1 MIGYFQL
8 ANNQLKVLY
17 KEQISME
24 TFINTESQLSENT
37 IKKTNSLIEQENPAF
52 YQALDFANEVILI
65 YNKDQENIY
74 QNNQAQIFI
83 DNYHCIESVRFL
95 PQLLSRFGFQQE
107 SDTLSHISS
116 EYTSSSHGLKARVVQ
131 TSEQTFVYISMSPF
145 WAQQQD
151 LINTIISPDFNPILN
166 QSNDI
171 LCLTSASGSI
181 LKINRAAS
189 TSWGYSVD
197 ELQQKN
203 LLSFLTESSALSIK
217 ESFESLAKGQHIQ
230 NVILDIRKKD
240 GTIFPMIWNAVW
252 NHQQQTVIAIAKDIS
267 ESLVREKALKI
278 SEQNYSYLFN
288 NNPLPMWINDF
299 YTKEFIEV
307 NDATLRQYGYS
318 REELLEMTVYDIVA
332 FEQLDHYKNISW
344 DFTSDPPNYRGIS
357 LHKTKSGEPI
367 TVDITAHQIEYQNR
381 TVSLVLVH
389 DITLRKLAEKEL
401 IQTNNRLKAAQEI
414 AHLAYWEH
422 DLRTGKIFWSEEVF
436 KIFEITENR
445 EKFDYEDFIGMVH
458 PDDRMSIKLL
468 EVSVLYGSK
477 PIEKEFR
484 IVLASG
490 KTKYLFSKTQIIF
503 DTLGNALRIDSTF
516 LDITLQKQAKQAL
529 KKSNERFE
537 LAKKATRDI
546 IWDWDIITGD
556 SYWSDNYEFI
566 FGKYPYGPMKDFQDW
581 SRNIYAEDKER
592 VLDEI
597 QLALANPEQT
607 TWESEYRYVR
617 ANGEIAHVSDKGYM
631 VFDNHGKPIRMVGA
645 MRDITK
651 EKEEEQQLNLWKSV
665 ITNSNDAILITEAEP
680 IEQPGPRIIYANE
693 AFTKM
698 TGYELHEIIGKSPR
712 ILQGPSS
719 NRSELNKLK
728 AALKKWEPCE
738 IEIINYK
745 KNKEPFWVSISIVPL
760 ADEAG
765 WFTHWISIQKDIT
778 ERKKNEEERELL
790 IRELTQ
796 INQDLRQFSYITSH
810 NIRSPLSNL
819 LGLLKM
825 LNTSTITDPMTL
837 TVLEGFKTSTNQLN
851 DTINDLLKIL
861 VIKENVNVQQE
872 LIDFETIWNK
882 ITQMT
887 QQLIQDAGTTININF
902 EKAPSVNFNISYLES
917 ILLNLLSN
925 ALKYRSNKRPLEI
938 WVKTRNTSKGIELIF
953 TDNGLGIDLKR
964 HKNKVFGLYQ
974 RFHNHPDSKGIGLY
988 MVQAQVK
995 SLGGNISVKSEV
1007 DKGTQFSILFKK

>member
-1 MIGYFQL
+1 
-8 ANNQLKVLY
+8 
-17 KEQISME
+17 ME
-24 TFINTESQLSENT
+24 AFTNTESQLSENT
-37 IKKTNSLIEQENPAF
+37 TTKNNVLIEQENPAI
-52 YQALDFANEVILI
+52 YQALDFANEAILI
-65 YNKDQENIY
+65 YNKNQENIY
-74 QNNQAQIFI
+74 QNHQAQVFVE
-83 DNYHCIESVRFL
+83 NYRCLESVKLL
-95 PQLLSRFGFQQE
+95 PQLLSNFVFQQE
-107 SDTLSHISS
+107 SESLSTLSNEYISS
-116 EYTSSSHGLKARVVQ
+116 LYGLKARVVQ
-131 TSEQTFVYISMSPF
+131 SSEQTFVYISLNPLL
-145 WAQQQD
+145 AQQQEV
-151 LINTIISPDFNPILN
+151 INTIISPDFNPILN

-171 LCLTSASGSI
+171 LCLTTASGNI

-189 TSWGYSVD
+189 TSWGYAVQ
-197 ELQQKN
+197 EFQHKN
-203 LLSFLTESSALSIK
+203 ILSFLTESSAGSIK
-217 ESFESLAKGQHIQ
+217 EAFESLSQGQPIQ
-230 NVILDIRKKD
+230 NVVLDIRKKD
-240 GTIFPMIWNAVW
+240 GSVFPMIWNAVW
-252 NHQQQTVIAIAKDIS
+252 NHQQQSVIAIAKDIS
-267 ESLVREKALKI
+267 ESLVQEKALKI

-318 REELLEMTVYDIVA
+318 REELTGMTVYDIIA
-332 FEQLDHYKNISW
+332 PEQLESYKNTSW
-344 DFTSDPPNYRGIS
+344 DFTTNPPNYRGIS
-357 LHKTKSGEPI
+357 VHKTKSGNPI
-367 TVDITAHQIEYQNR
+367 TVDITAHQIEYKNR

-422 DLRTGKIFWSEEVF
+422 DLRTGKVFWSEEVF
-436 KIFEITENR
+436 KIFEITENKER
-445 EKFDYEDFIGMVH
+445 FDYEDFIGMVH
-458 PDDRMSIKLL
+458 PEDRMSIKLL

-484 IVLASG
+484 IILASG
-490 KTKYLFSKTQIIF
+490 KIKYLFSKTQIVF

-529 KKSNERFE
+529 RKSNERFE

-546 IWDWDIITGD
+546 IWDWDIVTGD

-581 SRNIYAEDKER
+581 SKNIYAEDKER

-607 TWESEYRYVR
+607 TWECEYRYIR
-617 ANGEIAHVSDKGYM
+617 ANGEIAYVSDKGYM

-680 IEQPGPRIIYANE
+680 IELPGPRIIYANE

-698 TGYELHEIIGKSPR
+698 TGYELNEIIGKSPR
-712 ILQGPSS
+712 ILQGPAS
-719 NRSELNKLK
+719 NRYELNKIR

-738 IEIINYK
+738 VEVINYK
-745 KNKEPFWVSISIVPL
+745 KNKEPFWVNISIVPL
-760 ADEAG
+760 ADETG

-837 TVLEGFKTSTNQLN
+837 KVLEGFKTSTNQLN

-872 LIDFETIWNK
+872 VIAFETVWNK

-887 QQLIQDAGTTININF
+887 QQLIQDAGTSITTNF
-902 EKAPSVNFNISYLES
+902 DKAPLVNFNISYLES

-953 TDNGLGIDLKR
+953 IDNGLGIDLKR